1 MQLLASLT
9 SPFARKLRVIAHELG
24 IAYEWVETAPMEDP
38 EALKAVNPLV
48 KVPALVLDDGTPLVD
63 SPVIAGYLLSLAPAQ
78 TLLPAT
84 GIAHWRG
91 RTIEAIADG
100 ILDAAIGLRF
110 EAGMGGEGRSPV
122 WVNRMRRA
130 IDGGIAALPSRLAG
144 YAAVA
149 GDALSY
155 PQICA
160 VVAAEYLDFR
170 FPQIDWRTAAPELA
184 ALQAALTERPSLR
197 ETRPPA

>member
-1 MQLLASLT
+1 MRLLASLT
-9 SPFARKLRVIAHELG
+9 SPFARKLRIIALELG
-24 IAYEWVETAPMEDP
+24 LAYEWVDTAPLVEP
-38 EALKAVNPLV
+38 PGLRAANPLG

-63 SPVIAGYLLSLAPAQ
+63 SPVIAAYLLSRAPAQ
-78 TLLPAT
+78 TLLAAA

-110 EAGMGGEGRSPV
+110 EASMGGEGRSTV
-122 WVNRMRRA
+122 WSDRMRRA
-130 IDGGIAALPSRLAG
+130 IDDGIAALPARLAD

-149 GDALSY
+149 GDGLSY

-170 FPQIDWRTAAPELA
+170 FPQIDWRAAAPDVA
-184 ALQAALTERPSLR
+184 ALQAALTERASFA
-197 ETRPPA
+197 ETRPPR